1 MLMPLFLAPSQ
12 WEAAI
17 PALAERYS
25 VVLLGGRYLSGVAL
39 LEDRATSP
47 SYAGMVRTLLD
58 VMAPA
63 PGETILEVGCGSGAV
78 TRLVARTLSGATSIT
93 AVDINPFL
101 LREAS
106 ILAQEDGV
114 AGRII
119 FREGNAE
126 RLPCADAAFDHAY
139 SVTVLEECDAELAL
153 RELWRVVRPGGRV
166 GVIVRATELPHA
178 WNVELPEPLR
188 SKVDNRPPLIGPR
201 GVADRSLYTRMSAA
215 GFERLSC
222 FPMLVSADRVDDPFF
237 RYLEGNVLA
246 RLTAEEEPVWRAA
259 RQAALNAGVLFTV
272 GPHHCVVGHR
282 PGT

>member
-1 MLMPLFLAPSQ
+1 
-12 WEAAI
+12 
-17 PALAERYS
+17 
-25 VVLLGGRYLSGVAL
+25 
-39 LEDRATSP
+39 
-47 SYAGMVRTLLD
+47 MVRTLLD

-63 PGETILEVGCGSGAV
+63 PGETMLEVGCGSGAV

-106 ILAQEDGV
+106 VLAQEDGV

-126 RLPCADAAFDHAY
+126 RLPCADAAFGHAY

-222 FPMLVSADRVDDPFF
+222 
-237 RYLEGNVLA
+237 YY
-246 RLTAEEEPVWRAA
+246 
-259 RQAALNAGVLFTV
+259 AGLS
-272 GPHHCVVGHR
+272 R
-282 PGT
+282 PSGRPILPLP